1 MKLKLRC
8 FLIIMHWHAL
18 SEVPMDCIP
27 REDLSLL
34 IDHAA
39 NFAVKV
45 FDSPDL
51 LSPQALQTSL
61 SNQLNKFKSCIKKAE
76 FNRFALEEHS
86 FQAPTSPPHLLFE
99 NKKSQID

>member
-1 MKLKLRC
+1 MLPFSSPPLSASGYNSGAKQI
-8 FLIIMHWHAL
+8 FLVIT
-18 SEVPMDCIP
+18 VPMDYIP

-34 IDHAA
+34 VGIFPVDQAA

-61 SNQLNKFKSCIKKAE
+61 SNQLNKFKPIHETLC
-76 FNRFALEEHS
+76 LET
-86 FQAPTSPPHLLFE
+86 FTLAV
-99 NKKSQID
+99 

>member
-1 MKLKLRC
+1 MLP
-8 FLIIMHWHAL
+8 FSFPPSSA
-18 SEVPMDCIP
+18 SVPMDYIP

-34 IDHAA
+34 VDHAA

-61 SNQLNKFKSCIKKAE
+61 SNQLNKFKPIHETLC
-76 FNRFALEEHS
+76 LE
-86 FQAPTSPPHLLFE
+86 
-99 NKKSQID
+99 